1 MNKLPLLIFMIIG
14 SAVLTI
20 LAFNVELI
28 NTDIL
33 KQLLIISGIVSIV
46 GCLIVRKSNTILS
59 IGLSVLISTLFF
71 NYTYINDYIPTKD
84 IYAKKMRINMNIDRI
99 ASSTDDYIS
108 VVGDIDLDGNTH
120 KSIIYIENTDKSLF
134 IGDNIEADAK
144 LYYSNSEYNLGQC
157 IFLKGYADDAYRRHR
172 ELSFGDKLKFN
183 IENYCN
189 TYPDNIAGLVKALLT
204 GDKSNMDE
212 ELRNN
217 FSISGTAHII
227 AVSGLHMS
235 VLLAFCMKIFG
246 RKAGSI
252 IGLPMIVAYTFI
264 SGFSPSAV
272 RAVIM
277 SFMLVL
283 AFFMKRDYS
292 VYTSYFLAMYI
303 ILAVNPFSI
312 HNVSFLL
319 SFASVFGI
327 IVIYPVIER
336 RIKAIVNGRGVIG
349 RVLYAVLTSI
359 AVSFSAIVFSNLI
372 SARYFSRLS
381 LISVISNIFIVI
393 PSSVLLVLNIINYIV
408 WNISAS
414 AAAILSKYLVVPL
427 ANMILY
433 VNELFSDIPF
443 ASVRTSAEYLY
454 PLLIFIAIISLLYF
468 IIRKKLWIFVL
479 AGIAAVCI
487 FSYENYKFEQSNC
500 FIDIKVVNYQP
511 MAFIH
516 TKDETYILGGGNG
529 NSSNTL
535 NFIENKL
542 FEYNTSPDALFI
554 SKMNKANI
562 TGAIKVKDK
571 YPECRVYGSDYTRKE
586 YPLRYIRYKNNSVSS
601 ENISVHFE
609 TLPYNEGV
617 ITLKIGETNLLWLPS
632 ITENRLDEYFEVKA
646 VRDADIVIIGDLY
659 YMNRF
664 EEKINAFPSLK
675 KIILCNTKYASW
687 LDNFEDINITQ
698 TSGEDVKL
706 ILPI

>member
-1 MNKLPLLIFMIIG
+1 MNKLPLLIFMITG
-14 SAVLTI
+14 SAVLAI

-71 NYTYINDYIPTKD
+71 NYTYTNDYIPTKD

-120 KSIIYIENTDKSLF
+120 KSIIYIENTDKPLF
-134 IGDNIEADAK
+134 IGDNIETNVK
-144 LYYSNSEYNLGQC
+144 LYYSNSDYNLGQR

-252 IGLPMIVAYTFI
+252 IGLPIIIAYTFI

-312 HNVSFLL
+312 HNVSFYYLL
-319 SFASVFGI
+319 H
-327 IVIYPVIER
+327 
-336 RIKAIVNGRGVIG
+336 
-349 RVLYAVLTSI
+349 L
-359 AVSFSAIVFSNLI
+359 FSAL
-372 SARYFSRLS
+372 
-381 LISVISNIFIVI
+381 
-393 PSSVLLVLNIINYIV
+393 
-408 WNISAS
+408 
-414 AAAILSKYLVVPL
+414 
-427 ANMILY
+427 
-433 VNELFSDIPF
+433 
-443 ASVRTSAEYLY
+443 
-454 PLLIFIAIISLLYF
+454 
-468 IIRKKLWIFVL
+468 
-479 AGIAAVCI
+479 
-487 FSYENYKFEQSNC
+487 
-500 FIDIKVVNYQP
+500 
-511 MAFIH
+511 
-516 TKDETYILGGGNG
+516 
-529 NSSNTL
+529 
-535 NFIENKL
+535 
-542 FEYNTSPDALFI
+542 
-554 SKMNKANI
+554 
-562 TGAIKVKDK
+562 
-571 YPECRVYGSDYTRKE
+571 
-586 YPLRYIRYKNNSVSS
+586 
-601 ENISVHFE
+601 
-609 TLPYNEGV
+609 
-617 ITLKIGETNLLWLPS
+617 
-632 ITENRLDEYFEVKA
+632 
-646 VRDADIVIIGDLY
+646 
-659 YMNRF
+659 
-664 EEKINAFPSLK
+664 
-675 KIILCNTKYASW
+675 
-687 LDNFEDINITQ
+687 
-698 TSGEDVKL
+698 
-706 ILPI
+706 